1 LHDITNSKC
10 DYEKLMQKR
19 RRGRQVCRLKGTI
32 KTGRKEIK
40 SVIMCLGLNLIRI
53 GSNGDTFYSDD
64 GSFGCATVRRKQTN
78 WQLTVNASPYILTR
92 NM

>member
-1 LHDITNSKC
+1 MHEITNSKC
-10 DYEKLMQKR
+10 DYERLMQKR
-19 RRGRQVCRLKGTI
+19 RRGRQVCRLKATI
-32 KTGRKEIK
+32 KTGRNEIK

-78 WQLTVNASPYILTR
+78 WQLTVNASLYILKR
-92 NM
+92 NK